1 MVVPHFSESKPTMP
15 FFVYVG
21 AKHLAQQIFIAP
33 KKETTQRQNLLG
45 LRTTENTKKSD
56 VCKRQKDKLFK

>member
-1 MVVPHFSESKPTMP
+1 MP